1 MLEQMTSSE
10 ITEMLA
16 FYYSKTDQFKKDL
29 ERDNAPKKL
38 REMFKGQVVKKN
50 G

>member
-1 MLEQMTSSE
+1 MLEQLTSCE

-16 FYYSKTDQFKKDL
+16 FYYSKTDDFRKTI
-29 ERDNAPKKL
+29 ERENAPKKL
-38 REMFKGQVVKKN
+38 REIFKDKVVKRN

>member
-16 FYYSKTDQFKKDL
+16 FYYSRTDAFKKEL
-29 ERDNAPKKL
+29 ERENAPKKL
-38 REMFKGQVVKKN
+38 KEMFKGQVVKR